1 MKCMGRVIVGTEF
14 SAFYAVVAERIVID
28 DGSVNVMSLSG
39 KQPLQGIPLPFVYRY
54 LRLTI
59 DFEALDGSST
69 KKTQDHLHSEVLA
82 LGIYI
87 FQNDARQLV
96 ETSSGQYLRAQLCAS
111 FFGSHL
117 PYLSRPLM
125 TRELLTEKMEK
136 GA

>member
-28 DGSVNVMSLSG
+28 DGSVNVMSLS
-39 KQPLQGIPLPFVYRY
+39 
-54 LRLTI
+54 
-59 DFEALDGSST
+59 ALDGSST